1 MLFRLIWVG
10 SHKVRA
16 DELQPYRGTLGGN
29 YTLSL
34 HVPPYPHPTILTQ
47 FLFWPGIW
55 SLFCFFFLNPLFIIC
70 FIFFDFTRLCS
81 LSFSVIIGRTLS
93 LFISLPVSR
102 WVRVSLSCIRPSI
115 RSCICLSVCPSVRQG
130 ARGMWEGC
138 GDPSLPAWLVVLSQ
152 SLRRSAHLCEARRVR
167 ARAHANSA
175 FLCLFDLGQNVSDL
189 SLGQLGDRA
198 ELRRWAA

>member
-1 MLFRLIWVG
+1 MFLLTLI
-10 SHKVRA
+10 S
-16 DELQPYRGTLGGN
+16 P
-29 YTLSL
+29 S
-34 HVPPYPHPTILTQ
+34 
-47 FLFWPGIW
+47 
-55 SLFCFFFLNPLFIIC
+55 
-70 FIFFDFTRLCS
+70 S
-81 LSFSVIIGRTLS
+81 LSFSSGLESDLCSVSFFLILFLLFVSSFWFHSSLFFVFLCDYWAYSLPLYISPCLS
-93 LFISLPVSR
+93 LGPCVALMY
-102 WVRVSLSCIRPSI
+102 PSVYPFVH
-115 RSCICLSVCPSVRQG
+115 LSVCPSVRQG
-130 ARGMWEGC
+130 PRGMWEGC